1 MAPDSDPVK
10 ADLLWIAEDFRN
22 IVSSAR
28 SGELDMPSNGTRW
41 TNRQLLF
48 HMALGQNIALAGI
61 PLLGLF
67 SRLPPPASRYWSK
80 LLDSCA
86 RPYNWVNWA
95 GSAAGG
101 QVLKPERMRG
111 MMDRTTRI
119 TVAWYDHADN
129 KALGRGM
136 TMPICWDP
144 YFLPWMSRRDI
155 LEWAPKHY
163 RHHRAQLSLTTLPSL
178 PPSKSPPN

>member
-1 MAPDSDPVK
+1 MTVLDSDPVK
-10 ADLLWIAEDFRN
+10 ADLLWIAADFRD
-22 IVSSAR
+22 IVVGAC
-28 SGELDMPSNGTRW
+28 GDELDLPSIGTRW

-48 HMALGQNIALAGI
+48 HMVLGQNITLSGI

-67 SRLPPPASRYWSK
+67 SHLPPSASRHWSR
-80 LLDSCA
+80 LLDSGA

-101 QVLKPERMRG
+101 QVLKPAGTLR
-111 MMDRTTRI
+111 MMDRTTRLI
-119 TVAWYDHADN
+119 VNWYSHADSR
-129 KALGRGM
+129 ALSRGM
-136 TMPICWDP
+136 TMPTRWDP

-163 RHHRAQLSLTTLPSL
+163 RHHRAQLSLTTLPS
-178 PPSKSPPN
+178 P

>member
-1 MAPDSDPVK
+1 MTVRESDPVR
-10 ADLLWIAEDFRN
+10 ADVLWIASDFRN
-22 IVSSAR
+22 IILAASAD
-28 SGELDMPSNGTRW
+28 ELDLPSIGTRW

-101 QVLKPERMRG
+101 RVLKPERMLR
-111 MMDRTTRI
+111 MMDRTTRMI
-119 TVAWYDHADN
+119 VKWYSRADN
-129 KALGRGM
+129 QALARGM
-136 TMPICWDP
+136 TMPVRWDP
-144 YFLPWMSRRDI
+144 YFLPWMSRRDV

-163 RHHRAQLSLTTLPSL
+163 RHHRAQLTLTTLLS
-178 PPSKSPPN
+178 